1 MRFIKRVQPS
11 NMKPKFLN
19 DEMIEFDLPNQI
31 IDLSSLKIY
40 YEAKADPVE
49 KYTDDTQYKR
59 FLPRLSQSIIQELD
73 VYVDNKPVQRIKE
86 YNYLFNILNDGLNEF
101 DDIDGDKTD
110 TIQFNEI
117 DQNNIAKSSTDITTG
132 EGHVYKYFI
141 DKYIGFLNDVKILD
155 CRNKTVKIVIKL
167 APKWITYRGIS
178 PSTQGVTKEV
188 DTEKDSSHQY
198 GISNVSANIDIISPD
213 QYVAKENEIV
223 FEDFK
228 YVKGLKDSDKNTIL
242 SLKHKGNI
250 NYILSTFMD
259 FNNETDTGLQFVGA
273 NNDVV
278 TFGTLSVYDRTQE
291 EKKIKNSVN
300 LLNNSLYFK
309 RNGLNI
315 KSCQY
320 KLNGQ
325 DITPLMS
332 ITEIFNVAKKF
343 FDGMKRVK
351 TINSFQNDFFCFPVD
366 IGQVPDDMISEIEF
380 NVKADN
386 KSSNGGTGIMYLSY
400 DKQYKF

>member
-11 NMKPKFLN
+11 NMKPEFLN
-19 DEMIEFDLPNQI
+19 DDTIEIDLPNQI

-40 YEAKADPVE
+40 YEASVDPVL
-49 KYTDDTQYKR
+49 KYTTGDNYLKR
-59 FLPRLSQSIIQELD
+59 FMPRVSQSIIQELD
-73 VYVDNKPVQRIKE
+73 IYIDNKPVQRIKE
-86 YNYLFNILNDGLNEF
+86 YNYLFNILNDGLNEY
-101 DDIDGDKTD
+101 DDIDGNKTD
-110 TIQFNEI
+110 TINFNEI
-117 DQNNIAKSSTDITTG
+117 NDTNKVISTTDITAGTKL
-132 EGHVYKYFI
+132 HKYKYFI
-141 DKYIGFLNDVKILD
+141 DKYLGFLNDVKILD

-167 APKWITYRGIS
+167 APKWITYKGL
-178 PSTQGVTKEV
+178 TGVGDVAETYRHK
-188 DTEKDSSHQY
+188 Y
-198 GISNVSANIDIISPD
+198 RISNVSANIDIISPD
-213 QYVAKENEIV
+213 EYVSKETNIV

-351 TINSFQNDFFCFPVD
+351 TINSFQNDFFCFPID
-366 IGQVPDDMISEIEF
+366 IGQVPDDMISEIEW
-380 NVKADN
+380 VVQAD
-386 KSSNGGTGIMYLSY
+386 KSQNGGTGIMYISY
-400 DKQYKF
+400 DKSYKL